1 MKKKTKRKRPLSLA
15 GITALVLAI
24 LMLITALVSCAPDKD
39 TEVGDETTLPVESET
54 QGEESTIVKDDL
66 PEGLNYANKPF
77 IFLAW
82 NQSTTEYFTEGTTGD
97 IVDDAIYNRNLT
109 VESRL
114 GVRLDYKLLDGNS
127 SSFNQFCATAENS
140 ILAGGGDYDAIACYS
155 RSAGVLTVKGV
166 LSDLL
171 DSQYLNFEKPWW
183 PDSLLE
189 LNTLNDS
196 LYFMSGD
203 IATSLIYQLTFLI
216 VNNNLLDTLSLS
228 NPQELV
234 GEGNWTIDQMMAM
247 CEGVYSD
254 LDASGTKSLNDRYG
268 LVVSNHPLL
277 DAFFFGSGTEYIATA
292 ADGSLTISDKYF
304 TEKNISLVDSLNK
317 LIWTDN
323 DGIYNR
329 SFTNAINA
337 QGTSLFYVVLGATLA
352 STEFRNAA
360 FEYSI
365 LPSPKFDQSQEN
377 YRTAVG
383 FPHSMYCVPIDAK
396 DAEMSGAVMECLA
409 YESYRTVTPALFDT
423 AFKYKYTN
431 TRLDA
436 DMFEIIRSTVQF
448 DLCRFFFD
456 ALGGDGNSPI
466 RTLRQQVENNTN
478 IFASQRAKLEKL
490 WSNSLENIYNTIIKL
505 P

>member
-1 MKKKTKRKRPLSLA
+1 MRKKTKRSRPLSPA
-15 GITALVLAI
+15 GIAALVLAI
-24 LMLITALVSCAPDKD
+24 LMLIPALISCAPDKD
-39 TEVGDETTLPVESET
+39 IDVGDDTTLPISSET
-54 QGEESTIVKDDL
+54 EGEESVQVKDDL
-66 PEGLNYANKPF
+66 PEDLNYGNKPF
-77 IFLAW
+77 VFLAW

-114 GVRLDYKLLDGNS
+114 GVELDYKLLDGNS

-171 DSQYLNFEKPWW
+171 DSQHLDFEKPWW

-189 LNTLNDS
+189 LNTLNSS

-234 GEGNWTIDQMMAM
+234 AGGDWTLEQLTAM

-254 LDASGTKSLNDRYG
+254 LDASGTKTIGDRYG
-268 LVVSNHPLL
+268 LVVSNHTLL
-277 DAFFFGSGTEYIATA
+277 DAFFFGSETEYIATA
-292 ADGSLTISDKYF
+292 ADGTLTISDKYF
-304 TEKNISLVDSLNK
+304 TEKTISLVDILNR
-317 LIWTDN
+317 LMWTDN
-323 DGIYNR
+323 DGTYNR
-329 SFTNAINA
+329 SFTNAINS
-337 QGTSLFYVVLGATLA
+337 QGTSLFYTVLGSTLA

-365 LPSPKFDQSQEN
+365 LPSPKFDKSQEG

-431 TRLDA
+431 SPLDA

-478 IFASQRAKLEKL
+478 ILASQKAKLERL
-490 WSNSLENIYNTIIKL
+490 WSNALENIYNSIIKL